1 MISTFRRFALFAAAI
16 AMSGSC
22 FGQVITQPYATV
34 EEYVTNV
41 LLGEGV
47 TVSNITYTGG
57 ISQLGLLE
65 EGLGT
70 FSVDDGLM
78 LNTDNALCF
87 DACVDCLGA
96 GNDPDLLNVANS
108 VPPLIGQSFN
118 VSSVNDLCVVE
129 FDFEAGGDSI
139 SFNYVFGSDEYL
151 TYVNTQY
158 NDIFAFFLSGPGLSG
173 PYSAPAGFPDGAINI
188 AEIPDTDG
196 WPITIS
202 SVNNVTN
209 PQFYVDNPGQTG
221 ICTNGYTTTF
231 TAKAAVQCGETYHIK
246 LAIADGSDTALE
258 SFVVLEAG
266 SFSSGSIDLVADA
279 VSVDGADNLDEFY
292 QSMVDGI
299 GNTLS
304 YEGYNDF
311 PLADWVEW
319 KLDPNSTSNFSW
331 EINPDEFIDV
341 DALVMEGCNDVQF
354 QIIRPSATATEI
366 DTLYLDVAGTAQEG
380 LDFNSLFTQVI
391 MNVDET
397 EVLATLGTKYGEE
410 DQGDEGPEYV
420 TVSFD
425 YVNGCDE
432 LVVLS
437 ATVLI
442 VDPVPIQA
450 TLGPLPCHDASTGE
464 IELAYTDI
472 SGFGPFD
479 FDWFW
484 QGESLFQE
492 NDVFVA
498 PSETFSLLDP
508 TGNIYPI
515 AQSILTVSDACI
527 NTDTVQFLTT
537 FVQSV
542 AQDAE
547 MCTSDEISLSVS
559 NLVNAGV
566 QDVLIDGQS
575 VVGLDPFLAS
585 TPPVAVLSET
595 NDNGWI
601 VGNMISSDD
610 LGSSVEWDGEL
621 TIVDSCGFKSTAK
634 VVVEQCITP
643 NVFTPNGDD
652 ANNQFE
658 IRGLLG
664 QLGARL
670 SVYNRYGNLIYED
683 EIDSPDQNKLM
694 WAGRYLSG
702 DDAPEGVYQWVLV
715 RPDGEKEVGNISLF
729 R

>member
-1 MISTFRRFALFAAAI
+1 MISTFRRYVLFAVAI
-16 AMSGSC
+16 AMSGSG

-70 FSVDDGLM
+70 FSVDAGLM

-173 PYSAPAGFPDGAINI
+173 PYAAPAGFPDGAINI

-304 YEGYNDF
+304 YEGQNDF
-311 PLADWVEW
+311 PLGDWVDW
-319 KLDPNSTSNFSW
+319 KVDSTSTDDFEW
-331 EINPDEFIDV
+331 EINPGDFIEV

-354 QIIRPSATATEI
+354 QIIRPEANALFT
-366 DTLYLDVAGTAQEG
+366 DTLYLTVEGTAEEG
-380 LDFNSLFTQVI
+380 EDFDPLFTQVI
-391 MNVDET
+391 MEAGVT
-397 EVLATLGTKYGEE
+397 EANAVLGTEFNDGE
-410 DQGDEGPEYV
+410 EGPEYV

-425 YVNGCDE
+425 YINACGEPIVISSTVVILDPLPITATLDE
-432 LVVLS
+432 LL
-437 ATVLI
+437 
-442 VDPVPIQA
+442 
-450 TLGPLPCHDASTGE
+450 CHDEESA
-464 IELAYTDI
+464 ELDLTY
-472 SGFGPFD
+472 SGLGGFGPFD
-479 FDWFW
+479 FQWVW
-484 QGESLFQE
+484 QGDTLVSVDDATALPTETVSLLNEFNGMGQVV
-492 NDVFVA
+492 NSTLSITDQCGYVKAFG
-498 PSETFSLLDP
+498 ETFR
-508 TGNIYPI
+508 
-515 AQSILTVSDACI
+515 
-527 NTDTVQFLTT
+527 
-537 FVQSV
+537 QSV
-542 AQDAE
+542 AREVE
-547 MCTSDEISLSVS
+547 MCTNDQITLATANLDVMGVS
-559 NLVNAGV
+559 
-566 QDVLIDGQS
+566 DVLVDGTS
-575 VVGLDPFLAS
+575 VVGLTPSVGGNPPLAAL
-585 TPPVAVLSET
+585 PDLRE
-595 NDNGWI
+595 GWY
-601 VGNMISSDD
+601 VGD
-610 LGSSVEWDGEL
+610 LITGSLPGGAASWDGIL
-621 TIVDSCGFKSTAK
+621 TIVDTCGFETSAPISLSD
-634 VVVEQCITP
+634 CAIP
-643 NVFTPNGDD
+643 NVFTPNGDPEND
-652 ANNQFE
+652 DFE

-664 QLGARL
+664 QVGAVL
-670 SVYNRYGNLIYED
+670 MIYNRNGRKVFEA
-683 EIDSPDQNKLM
+683 EIELPNENSLT
-694 WAGRYLSG
+694 WSG
-702 DDAPEGVYQWVLV
+702 QYASGEPAPEGVYQWVLV
-715 RPDGEKEVGNISLF
+715 LPNDEKGMGEISLL

>member
-70 FSVDDGLM
+70 FSVDAGLM

-173 PYSAPAGFPDGAINI
+173 PYAAPAGFPDGAINI

-258 SFVVLEAG
+258 SFVVLESG

-304 YEGYNDF
+304 YEGQNDF
-311 PLADWVEW
+311 PLGDWVDW
-319 KLDPNSTSNFSW
+319 KVDSTSTDDFEW
-331 EINPDEFIDV
+331 EIADGLSIEV
-341 DALVMEGCNDVQF
+341 DAIVMEGCNDVQF
-354 QIIRPSATATEI
+354 QIIRPEANALFT
-366 DTLYLDVAGTAQEG
+366 DTLYLTVEGTAEEG
-380 LDFNSLFTQVI
+380 EDFDPLFTQVI
-391 MNVDET
+391 MEAGVTET
-397 EVLATLGTKYGEE
+397 NAVLGTEFNDGE
-410 DQGDEGPEYV
+410 EGPEYV

-425 YVNGCDE
+425 YINACGEPIVISSTVVILDPLPITATLDE
-432 LVVLS
+432 LL
-437 ATVLI
+437 
-442 VDPVPIQA
+442 
-450 TLGPLPCHDASTGE
+450 CHDGETGE
-464 IELAYTDI
+464 LDLSY
-472 SGFGPFD
+472 SGFGGFGPFD
-479 FDWFW
+479 FQWVW
-484 QGESLFQE
+484 QGDTVVSLDE
-492 NDVFVA
+492 ATTLD
-498 PSETFSLLDP
+498 SETLSLLNEFN
-508 TGNIYPI
+508 GMG
-515 AQSILTVSDACI
+515 QVVGSMLTI
-527 NTDTVQFLTT
+527 TDQCGYFENFPET
-537 FVQSV
+537 FRQSV
-542 AQDAE
+542 AREVE
-547 MCTSDEISLSVS
+547 MCSNDRITLATS
-559 NLVNAGV
+559 NLDVMGV
-566 QDVLIDGQS
+566 SDVLVDGTS
-575 VVGLDPFLAS
+575 VVGLTPSVGGNPPLAAL
-585 TPPVAVLSET
+585 PDLR
-595 NDNGWI
+595 DGWYI
-601 VGNMISSDD
+601 GD
-610 LGSSVEWDGEL
+610 LITGTLPGGTASWDGVL
-621 TIVDSCGFKSTAK
+621 TIVDTCGFETSAPISLSTCA
-634 VVVEQCITP
+634 IP
-643 NVFTPNGDD
+643 NVFTPNGDPEND
-652 ANNQFE
+652 DFE
-658 IRGLLG
+658 IQGLLG
-664 QLGARL
+664 QIGAVL
-670 SVYNRYGNLIYED
+670 MVYNRNGRKVFES
-683 EIDSPDQNKLM
+683 EIKLPTENTLS
-694 WAGRYLSG
+694 WSGRYDNG
-702 DDAPEGVYQWVLV
+702 EPAPEGVYQWVLV

>member
-1 MISTFRRFALFAAAI
+1 MISTIRRFALFAFVI

-22 FGQVITQPYATV
+22 FGQVITQPYASV

-70 FSVDDGLM
+70 FSVDAGLM
-78 LNTDNALCF
+78 LNTDNALCGF
-87 DACVDCLGA
+87 EACADCLGA

-173 PYSAPAGFPDGAINI
+173 PYAAPAGFPDGAINI

-209 PQFYVDNPGQTG
+209 SQFYIDNPGQTG

-279 VSVDGADNLDEFY
+279 VSVGGAESLDEFY

-304 YEGYNDF
+304 YEGQNDF
-311 PLADWVEW
+311 PLGDWVEW
-319 KLDPNSTSNFSW
+319 KVDSTSTDDFEW
-331 EINPDEFIDV
+331 EIADGLSIEV

-354 QIIRPSATATEI
+354 QIIRPEANALFT
-366 DTLYLDVAGTAQEG
+366 DTLYLTVEGTAEEG
-380 LDFNSLFTQVI
+380 EDFDPLFTQVI
-391 MNVDET
+391 MEAGVTET
-397 EVLATLGTKYGEE
+397 NAVLGTEIDDLE
-410 DQGDEGPEYV
+410 EGPEYV

-425 YVNGCDE
+425 YINACGEPIVISSTVVILDPLPITATLDE
-432 LVVLS
+432 LL
-437 ATVLI
+437 
-442 VDPVPIQA
+442 
-450 TLGPLPCHDASTGE
+450 CHDDESA
-464 IELAYTDI
+464 ELDLSY
-472 SGFGPFD
+472 SGFGGFGPFD
-479 FDWFW
+479 FQWVW
-484 QGESLFQE
+484 QGDTLVSVNDATALPTETVSLLNEFNGMGQVV
-492 NDVFVA
+492 NSTLSITDQCGYVKTFG
-498 PSETFSLLDP
+498 ETFR
-508 TGNIYPI
+508 
-515 AQSILTVSDACI
+515 
-527 NTDTVQFLTT
+527 
-537 FVQSV
+537 QSV
-542 AQDAE
+542 AREVE
-547 MCTSDEISLSVS
+547 MCTNDQITLATA
-559 NLVNAGV
+559 NLDVMGV
-566 QDVLIDGQS
+566 RDVLVDGTS
-575 VVGLDPFLAS
+575 VVGLTPSVGGNPPLAAL
-585 TPPVAVLSET
+585 PDLRE
-595 NDNGWI
+595 GWY
-601 VGNMISSDD
+601 VGD
-610 LGSSVEWDGEL
+610 LITGSLPGGAASWDGIL
-621 TIVDSCGFKSTAK
+621 TIVDTCGFETNAPISLSDCA
-634 VVVEQCITP
+634 IP
-643 NVFTPNGDD
+643 NVFTPNGDPEND
-652 ANNQFE
+652 DFE

-664 QLGARL
+664 QVGAVL
-670 SVYNRYGNLIYED
+670 MIYNRNGRKVFEA
-683 EIDSPDQNKLM
+683 EIELPTENSLT
-694 WAGRYLSG
+694 WSGRYASG
-702 DDAPEGVYQWVLV
+702 EPAPEGVYQWVLV
-715 RPDGEKEVGNISLF
+715 LPNDEKDMGEISLF

>member
-1 MISTFRRFALFAAAI
+1 MISTFRRYVLFAVAI
-16 AMSGSC
+16 AMSGSG

-70 FSVDDGLM
+70 FSVDAGLM

-173 PYSAPAGFPDGAINI
+173 PYAAPAGFPDGAINI

-304 YEGYNDF
+304 YEGQNDF
-311 PLADWVEW
+311 PLGDWVDW
-319 KLDPNSTSNFSW
+319 KVDSTSTDDFEW
-331 EINPDEFIDV
+331 EINPGDFIEV

-354 QIIRPSATATEI
+354 QIIRPEANALFT
-366 DTLYLDVAGTAQEG
+366 DTLYLTVEGTAEEG
-380 LDFNSLFTQVI
+380 EDFDPLFTQVI
-391 MNVDET
+391 MEAGVT
-397 EVLATLGTKYGEE
+397 EANAVLGTEFNDGE
-410 DQGDEGPEYV
+410 EGPEYV

-425 YVNGCDE
+425 YINACGEPIVISSTVVILDPLPITATLDE
-432 LVVLS
+432 LL
-437 ATVLI
+437 
-442 VDPVPIQA
+442 
-450 TLGPLPCHDASTGE
+450 CHDEESA
-464 IELAYTDI
+464 ELDLTY
-472 SGFGPFD
+472 SGLGGFGPFD
-479 FDWFW
+479 FQWVW
-484 QGESLFQE
+484 QGDTLVSVDDATALPTETVSLLNEFNGMGQVV
-492 NDVFVA
+492 NSTLSITDQCGYVKAFG
-498 PSETFSLLDP
+498 ETFR
-508 TGNIYPI
+508 
-515 AQSILTVSDACI
+515 
-527 NTDTVQFLTT
+527 
-537 FVQSV
+537 QSV
-542 AQDAE
+542 AREVE
-547 MCTSDEISLSVS
+547 MCTNDQITLATANLDVMGVS
-559 NLVNAGV
+559 
-566 QDVLIDGQS
+566 DVLVDGTS
-575 VVGLDPFLAS
+575 VVGLTPSVGGNPPLAAL
-585 TPPVAVLSET
+585 PDLRE
-595 NDNGWI
+595 GWY
-601 VGNMISSDD
+601 VGD
-610 LGSSVEWDGEL
+610 LITGSLPGGAASWDGIL
-621 TIVDSCGFKSTAK
+621 TIVDTCGFETSAPISLSD
-634 VVVEQCITP
+634 CAIP
-643 NVFTPNGDD
+643 NVFTPNGDPEND
-652 ANNQFE
+652 DFE

-664 QLGARL
+664 QVGAVL
-670 SVYNRYGNLIYED
+670 MIYNRNGRKVFEA
-683 EIDSPDQNKLM
+683 EIELPNENSLT
-694 WAGRYLSG
+694 WSG
-702 DDAPEGVYQWVLV
+702 QYASGEPAPEGVYQWVLV
-715 RPDGEKEVGNISLF
+715 LPNDEKDMGEISLL

>member
-1 MISTFRRFALFAAAI
+1 MISTFRRFALFAIAI

-47 TVSNITYTGG
+47 AVSNITYTGG

-70 FSVDDGLM
+70 FSVDAGLM

-173 PYSAPAGFPDGAINI
+173 PYAAPAGFPDGAINI

-209 PQFYVDNPGQTG
+209 PQFYVDNQGQTG

-279 VSVDGADNLDEFY
+279 VSVGGAESLDEFY

-304 YEGYNDF
+304 YEGQNDF
-311 PLADWVEW
+311 PLGNWVDWKV
-319 KLDPNSTSNFSW
+319 DSTSTDDFEW
-331 EINPDEFIDV
+331 EIADGLSIEV

-354 QIIRPSATATEI
+354 QIIRPEANALFT
-366 DTLYLDVAGTAQEG
+366 DTLYLTVEGTAEEG
-380 LDFNSLFTQVI
+380 EDFDPLFTQVI
-391 MNVDET
+391 MEAGVTET
-397 EVLATLGTKYGEE
+397 NAVLGTEIDDLE
-410 DQGDEGPEYV
+410 EGPEYV

-425 YVNGCDE
+425 YINACGEPIVISSTVVILDPLPITATLDE
-432 LVVLS
+432 LL
-437 ATVLI
+437 
-442 VDPVPIQA
+442 
-450 TLGPLPCHDASTGE
+450 CHDEESA
-464 IELAYTDI
+464 ELDLTY
-472 SGFGPFD
+472 SGLGGFGPFD
-479 FDWFW
+479 FQWVW
-484 QGESLFQE
+484 QGDTLVSVDDATALPTETVSLLNEFNGMGQVV
-492 NDVFVA
+492 NSTLSITDQCGYVKAFG
-498 PSETFSLLDP
+498 ETFR
-508 TGNIYPI
+508 
-515 AQSILTVSDACI
+515 
-527 NTDTVQFLTT
+527 
-537 FVQSV
+537 QSV
-542 AQDAE
+542 AREVE
-547 MCTSDEISLSVS
+547 MCTNDQITLATANLDVMGVS
-559 NLVNAGV
+559 
-566 QDVLIDGQS
+566 DVLVDGTS
-575 VVGLDPFLAS
+575 VVGLTPSVGGNPPLAAL
-585 TPPVAVLSET
+585 PDLRE
-595 NDNGWI
+595 GWY
-601 VGNMISSDD
+601 VGD
-610 LGSSVEWDGEL
+610 LITGSLPGGAASWDGIL
-621 TIVDSCGFKSTAK
+621 TIVDTCGFETSAPISLSD
-634 VVVEQCITP
+634 CAIP
-643 NVFTPNGDD
+643 NVFTPNGDPEND
-652 ANNQFE
+652 DFE

-664 QLGARL
+664 QVGAVL
-670 SVYNRYGNLIYED
+670 MIYNRNGRKVFEA
-683 EIDSPDQNKLM
+683 EIELPTENSLT
-694 WAGRYLSG
+694 WSG
-702 DDAPEGVYQWVLV
+702 QYASGEPAPEGVYQWVLV
-715 RPDGEKEVGNISLF
+715 LPNDEKDMGEISLL

>member
-1 MISTFRRFALFAAAI
+1 MISTFRRYVLFAVAI
-16 AMSGSC
+16 AMSGSG

-70 FSVDDGLM
+70 FSVDAGLM

-173 PYSAPAGFPDGAINI
+173 PYAAPAGYPDGAINI

-304 YEGYNDF
+304 YEGQNDF
-311 PLADWVEW
+311 PLGDWVDW
-319 KLDPNSTSNFSW
+319 KVDSTSTDDFEW
-331 EINPDEFIDV
+331 EINPGDFIEV

-354 QIIRPSATATEI
+354 QIIRPEANALFT
-366 DTLYLDVAGTAQEG
+366 DTLYLTVEGTAEEG
-380 LDFNSLFTQVI
+380 EDFDPLFTQVI
-391 MNVDET
+391 MEAGVT
-397 EVLATLGTKYGEE
+397 EANAVLGTEFNDGE
-410 DQGDEGPEYV
+410 EGPEYV

-425 YVNGCDE
+425 YINACGEPIVISSTVVILDPLPITATLDE
-432 LVVLS
+432 LL
-437 ATVLI
+437 
-442 VDPVPIQA
+442 
-450 TLGPLPCHDASTGE
+450 CHDDETGE
-464 IELAYTDI
+464 LDLSY
-472 SGFGPFD
+472 SGLGGFGPFD
-479 FDWFW
+479 FQWVW
-484 QGESLFQE
+484 QGDTVVSLEEAAALPAQ
-492 NDVFVA
+492 
-498 PSETFSLLDP
+498 TLSLLNEFN
-508 TGNIYPI
+508 G
-515 AQSILTVSDACI
+515 
-527 NTDTVQFLTT
+527 
-537 FVQSV
+537 
-542 AQDAE
+542 
-547 MCTSDEISLSVS
+547 M
-559 NLVNAGV
+559 
-566 QDVLIDGQS
+566 GQ
-575 VVGLDPFLAS
+575 VVGS
-585 TPPVAVLSET
+585 
-595 NDNGWI
+595 
-601 VGNMISSDD
+601 M
-610 LGSSVEWDGEL
+610 L
-621 TIVDSCGFKSTAK
+621 TITDQCGY
-634 VVVEQCITP
+634 
-643 NVFTPNGDD
+643 
-652 ANNQFE
+652 FE
-658 IRGLLG
+658 E
-664 QLGARL
+664 L
-670 SVYNRYGNLIYED
+670 SRNLQAI
-683 EIDSPDQNKLM
+683 
-694 WAGRYLSG
+694 GG
-702 DDAPEGVYQWVLV
+702 T
-715 RPDGEKEVGNISLF
+715 
-729 R
+729 